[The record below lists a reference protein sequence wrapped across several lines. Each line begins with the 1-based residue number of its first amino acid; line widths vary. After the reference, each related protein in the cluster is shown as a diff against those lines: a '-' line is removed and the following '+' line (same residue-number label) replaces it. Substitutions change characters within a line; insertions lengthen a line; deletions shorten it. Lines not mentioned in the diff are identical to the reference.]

1 MQRQKSKTPRERKR
15 SSLMAIQ
22 KQQEENV
29 AILAN
34 TKGDG
39 PIYQEINSVMIE
51 IEKFRA
57 RLHELSR
64 VQEQQYES
72 DGSEFL
78 PGSQDYEERLEINEK
93 LMQAVQNQLA
103 VVRQHISNIMDNYEF
118 LDENLLT
125 VIMTYNEEVNIA
137 LQEALQEVPSLYQH
151 QPPESSI
158 QSEDTDFQRTI
169 EAQAI
174 QIYFLE
180 KSNFNNILQLINDI
194 DQCQELLLNFTK
206 LKGVL
211 KDGGEYELSINV
223 KEVKELLCQYECKT
237 QIDEG
242 YQHNDWI
249 IQFVSGLLQ
258 RHILVT
264 ILDHSDIYFNGSFH
278 SSTIET
284 KRESFL
290 GRTKFTDFAKPL
302 SKMNPEVYTVLGS
315 KGYDGFD
322 HPFVEFVSGK
332 IVNIMNQCCIIESL
346 EKQQQIKELASD
358 VVHSVINIFYFRMQA
373 QDPPS
378 QFRWVEN
385 GANIE
390 PETMGGVWDS
400 KFDDLIVD
408 LNYFPIIGRKLLNQD
423 KLKVYSKAKVCPYR
437 QPGSFINSLP
447 GAWSIS

>member
-1 MQRQKSKTPRERKR
+1 MQHQKSKTSRERKR

-64 VQEQQYES
+64 VQEQQSES
-72 DGSEFL
+72 DEPEFL
-78 PGSQDYEERLEINEK
+78 PDSENYEERLEINEK
-93 LMQAVQNQLA
+93 MTQAVQNQLA
-103 VVRQHISNIMDNYEF
+103 VVRQHISNILDNYES
-118 LDENLLT
+118 LDENLLR

-151 QPPESSI
+151 QPPSPSF
-158 QSEDTDFQRTI
+158 QSEETDFQKTI
-169 EAQAI
+169 ETQAI

-180 KSNFNNILQLINDI
+180 KSNFNNIFQLINDI
-194 DQCQELLLNFTK
+194 DQCQELLLNFTN
-206 LKGVL
+206 LKGMDENDL
-211 KDGGEYELSINV
+211 IINLD
-223 KEVKELLCQYECKT
+223 EIQELLCQYECKT
-237 QIDEG
+237 QIDEEH
-242 YQHNDWI
+242 QHHEWAN
-249 IQFVSGLLQ
+249 QFISGLLQ
-258 RHILVT
+258 RRVLET
-264 ILDHSDIYFNGSFH
+264 ILEHSDIYFNGSFH
-278 SSTIET
+278 DSNIQT

-290 GRTKFTDFAKPL
+290 GRTKFTDFANPL
-302 SKMNPEVYTVLGS
+302 LNMNPEVYTVLGS

-322 HPFVEFVSGK
+322 HPFIEFVAGK
-332 IVNIMNQCCIIESL
+332 IAAIMNQYCNIKSPKRALQIEEMS
-346 EKQQQIKELASD
+346 SD
-358 VVHSVINIFYFRMQA
+358 VVYSVINIFYFRMQA

-385 GANIE
+385 GEKIDLE
-390 PETMGGVWDS
+390 MMRGDWDS

-408 LNYFPIIGRKLLNQD
+408 LNYFPIVGRKLLNQD

-437 QPGSFINSLP
+437 RPKSLTDGLP
-447 GAWSIS
+447 GAWSI